1 MKLKFEKMTRL
12 ELRKYIVE
20 HREDEEAF
28 QVYMDKV
35 MTEPGEV
42 YPAPQSI
49 EDLRHFPQLI
59 EKRRQEKL
67 Q

>member
-49 EDLRHFPQLI
+49 EDLQHFPQLI

>member
-1 MKLKFEKMTRL
+1 MTRL

-49 EDLRHFPQLI
+49 EDLQHFPQLI